1 MQVKVTGRHVEVSPA
16 LRTYAEEKIGR
27 LERYVDKIVDAHV
40 ILSIEKYR
48 HIAEITL
55 HANSITIR
63 GEEESG
69 DMYSSLDL
77 VIDKIERQVRRYK
90 ERISKKPQRQE
101 RVDIKG
107 KGPVIPAEEEA
118 AEPRLIKT
126 KRFAVKPMTPEEAI
140 MHMDL
145 VGHDFFVYRNSQTEE
160 INVLYRRK
168 DGNYGLIEPT
178 T

>member
-1 MQVKVTGRHVEVSPA
+1 MQVRVTGRHIEVTPA
-16 LRTYAEEKIGR
+16 LRTYAEEKINR

-90 ERISKKPQRQE
+90 ERISKKPQRHE
-101 RVDIKG
+101 REEIKG
-107 KGPVIPAEEEA
+107 KASLLPAEEP

-126 KRFAVKPMTPEEAI
+126 KRFALKPMTVEEAI
-140 MHMDL
+140 MHMEL
-145 VGHDFFVYRNSQTEE
+145 VGHDFFVYRSAQTEE
-160 INVLYRRK
+160 VNVIYRRK

-178 T
+178 A